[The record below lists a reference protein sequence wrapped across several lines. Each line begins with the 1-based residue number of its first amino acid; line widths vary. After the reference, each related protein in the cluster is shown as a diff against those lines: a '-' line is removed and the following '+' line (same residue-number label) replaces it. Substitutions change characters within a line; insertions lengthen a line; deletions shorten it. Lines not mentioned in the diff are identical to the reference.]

1 MILVPVAA
9 GKNIKNAVVLKGC
22 QKISRGASIMVKEK
36 IKINVPGFLANGISV
51 GIKDGQQKDLA
62 LIYST
67 IPAKVAAVFT
77 KNTFKAAPVII
88 DAERIKKGTAQAI
101 ITNSGCANAA
111 TGKDGYRDALSVSAA
126 LANQLKIKDEHI
138 LLGSTGV
145 IGKRLPVKKIE
156 NGMSKLVKGLNEFGI
171 EDAEAAMMTTDK
183 YPKIAIR
190 RGIVGARDITICGIA
205 KGAGMIEPN
214 MATLLTYVMT
224 DALIDAKALNTV
236 FHQAIDSTFNTISID
251 GCMSTNDSAIIL
263 ANGLAGN
270 NPLERAQAR
279 LQRFRDMLSDVLME
293 LSQAVIKDGEG
304 ATKFISITVD
314 GAKSRSDA
322 RKAAYSIANSNLVK
336 TAFFG
341 EDPNWG
347 RIIAALGSSGI
358 PLEKEKVSLSIGDL
372 LVFSQDTPAD
382 IHLSKLKGI
391 YQKDRIDVRVQLGG
405 GDKSYC
411 VYTSDL
417 SYDYV
422 KINADYSS

>member
-1 MILVPVAA
+1 
-9 GKNIKNAVVLKGC
+9 
-22 QKISRGASIMVKEK
+22 MVKEK
-36 IKINVPGFLANGISV
+36 MKINVPGFLASGISV
-51 GIKDGQQKDLA
+51 GIKDGEKKDLG

-77 KNTFKAAPVII
+77 KNTFKAAPVLI
-88 DAERIKKGTAQAI
+88 DAERIKKGIAQAI

-111 TGKDGYRDALSVSAA
+111 TGKEGYQDALNVSAA
-126 LANQLKIKDEHI
+126 LTKELKIKEEHI
-138 LLGSTGV
+138 LLCSTGV
-145 IGKRLPVKKIE
+145 IGTRLPVKKIE
-156 NGMSKLVKGLNEFGI
+156 GGISKLAAGLNEFGI
-171 EDAEAAMMTTDK
+171 EDAEEAMMTTDK

-236 FHQAIDSTFNTISID
+236 FHQAIDSTFNTISVD
-251 GCMSTNDSAIIL
+251 GCMSTNDTAIIL

-270 NPLERAQAR
+270 NPLEKAQAR

-293 LSQAVIKDGEG
+293 LAQAVVKDGEG
-304 ATKFISITVD
+304 ATKFISVMVE

-322 RKAAYSIANSNLVK
+322 RRVAYSIANSNLVK

-347 RIIAALGSSGI
+347 RIIAALGASGV
-358 PLEKEKVSLSIGDL
+358 PLEKEKISLSIGGMP
-372 LVFSQDTPAD
+372 VYSQDTPAS
-382 IHLSKLKGI
+382 INLSKLKAI
-391 YQKDRIDVRVQLGG
+391 FEKDRIDVNVQLGG

-422 KINADYSS
+422 KINADYST

>member
-1 MILVPVAA
+1 ML
-9 GKNIKNAVVLKGC
+9 KNTNR
-22 QKISRGASIMVKEK
+22 IS
-36 IKINVPGFLANGISV
+36 VPGFLANGISV
-51 GIKDGQQKDLA
+51 GIKGSERKDLA

-77 KNTFKAAPVII
+77 KNSFKAAPVLIN
-88 DAERIKKGTAQAI
+88 AGRVKKGIAQAI
-101 ITNSGCANAA
+101 ITNSGCANAL
-111 TGKDGYRDALSVSAA
+111 TGKEGYKDALAVSAA
-126 LANQLKIKDEHI
+126 LSTQLKIRDELVLI
-138 LLGSTGV
+138 GSTGI
-145 IGKRLPVKKIE
+145 IGEKLPVKKIT
-156 NGMSKLVKGLNEFGI
+156 GGIGKLVKGLNEFGI
-171 EDAEAAMMTTDK
+171 ENAETAMMTTDK

-190 RGIVGARDITICGIA
+190 KGIVGAKDITICGIA

-224 DALIDAKALNTV
+224 DALIDSKALNTV
-236 FHQAIDSTFNTISID
+236 FHQAIDTTFNSISVD
-251 GCMSTNDSAIIL
+251 GCMSTNDMAIIL

-279 LQRFRDMLSDVLME
+279 LQRFRDMLCDVLKE
-293 LSQAVIKDGEG
+293 LCQAVVQDGEG
-304 ATKFISITVD
+304 ATKFISVIVE
-314 GAKSRSDA
+314 GAKSKSDA
-322 RKAAYSIANSNLVK
+322 RRAAYAIANSNLVK

-358 PLEKEKVSLSIGDL
+358 PLEKEKVSLSIGNMT
-372 LVFSQDTPAD
+372 VYSQDSPVN
-382 IHLSKLKGI
+382 INLNKLKEI
-391 YQKDRIDVRVQLGG
+391 FQKDRIDVRVGLGG

-422 KINADYSS
+422 KINAEYSS

>member
-1 MILVPVAA
+1 MVINKSA
-9 GKNIKNAVVLKGC
+9 N
-22 QKISRGASIMVKEK
+22 KIS
-36 IKINVPGFLANGISV
+36 VPGFLANGISA

-77 KNTFKAAPVII
+77 KNVFKAAPVLI
-88 DAERIKKGTAQAI
+88 DAERVKRGMAQAI

-111 TGKDGYRDALSVSAA
+111 TGKEGYQDALAVSAA
-126 LANQLKIKDEHI
+126 VSGQLKIKDELV

-145 IGKRLPVKKIE
+145 IGKRLPVKKIK
-156 NGMSKLVKGLNEFGI
+156 GGISKLVKGLNEFGI
-171 EDAEAAMMTTDK
+171 EDAESAIMTTDK

-190 RGIVGARDITICGIA
+190 KGIVGAKDITICGIA

-224 DALIDAKALNTV
+224 DALIDSKALNTV
-236 FHQAIDSTFNTISID
+236 FHQAIDATFNSISVD
-251 GCMSTNDSAIIL
+251 GCMSTNDTAIIL

-279 LQRFRDMLSDVLME
+279 LQRFRDMLTDVLME
-293 LSQAVIKDGEG
+293 LSLAVVKDGEG
-304 ATKFISITVD
+304 ATKFISIIVE

-322 RKAAYSIANSNLVK
+322 RRAAYSIANSNLVK

-358 PLEKEKVSLSIGDL
+358 PLEKERVSLSIGNML
-372 LVFSQDTPAD
+372 LYSQDSPVNINPAT
-382 IHLSKLKGI
+382 LKEI
-391 YQKDRIDVRVQLGG
+391 FQKDRIEVRIGLGG

-422 KINADYSS
+422 KINADYST

>member
-1 MILVPVAA
+1 LAETILALAAAERNTKNVA
-9 GKNIKNAVVLKGC
+9 VLKSLRGARGMVKSTS
-22 QKISRGASIMVKEK
+22 KIS
-36 IKINVPGFLANGISV
+36 VPGFLANGVSV
-51 GIKDGQQKDLA
+51 GIKGGEKKDLG

-67 IPAKVAAVFT
+67 VPAKVAALFT
-77 KNTFKAAPVII
+77 KNTFKAAPVLI
-88 DAERIKKGTAQAI
+88 DAERIKRGIAQAI

-111 TGKDGYRDALSVSAA
+111 TGKEGMVDSLAVSAA
-126 LANQLKIKDEHI
+126 TARQLKIPEEHI
-138 LLGSTGV
+138 LVCSTGV

-156 NGMSKLVKGLNEFGI
+156 TGIGKLVKGLNEFGI

-190 RGIVGARDITICGIA
+190 KGIVGAKDITICGIA

-236 FHQAIDSTFNTISID
+236 FHQVIDSTFNSISVD
-251 GCMSTNDSAIIL
+251 GCMSTNDTAIIL

-279 LQRFRDMLSDVLME
+279 LQRFREMLTDVLAE
-293 LSQAVIKDGEG
+293 LSSAVVKDGEG
-304 ATKFISITVD
+304 ATKFITIDVD
-314 GAKSRSDA
+314 GAKSKSDA
-322 RKAAYSIANSNLVK
+322 RRVAYAIANSNLVK

-347 RIIAALGSSGI
+347 RIIAAIGSSGI
-358 PLEKEKVSLSIGDL
+358 PLEKEKISLSIGNQT
-372 LVFSQDTPAD
+372 VFAQDTPAN
-382 IHLSKLKGI
+382 ISPSKLKEIFQGSKI
-391 YQKDRIDVRVQLGG
+391 EIRVGLGG
-405 GDKSYC
+405 GDKSYS

-422 KINADYSS
+422 KINAAYST

>member
-1 MILVPVAA
+1 MLWCL
-9 GKNIKNAVVLKGC
+9 NDSKGV
-22 QKISRGASIMVKEK
+22 GIMVKEK
-36 IKINVPGFLANGISV
+36 MKINVPGFLANGIST
-51 GIKDGQQKDLA
+51 GIKEDQAKDLA

-77 KNTFKAAPVII
+77 KNTFKAAPVLI
-88 DAERIKKGTAQAI
+88 DTERVKKGTAQAI

-111 TGKDGYRDALSVSAA
+111 TGKEGYQDALKVSIA
-126 LANQLKIKDEHI
+126 LSRQLKIKEDLI

-156 NGMSKLVKGLNEFGI
+156 NGIGKLVKGLNEFGI

-224 DALIDAKALNTV
+224 DALIDNKALNTV
-236 FHQAIDSTFNTISID
+236 FHQAIDSTFNSISVD
-251 GCMSTNDSAIIL
+251 GCMSTNDTAIIL

-304 ATKFISITVD
+304 ATKFISIIVE
-314 GAKSRSDA
+314 GAKARSDA
-322 RKAAYSIANSNLVK
+322 RKAAYAIANSNLVK

-347 RIIAALGSSGI
+347 RILAALGSSGM
-358 PLEKEKVSLSIGDL
+358 LLDKDRVSLSIGGM
-372 LVFSQDTPAD
+372 LVFSQDAPVSVN
-382 IHLSKLKGI
+382 LNKLKEI
-391 YQKDRIDVRVQLGG
+391 FQRDRIDVQIQLGV

-422 KINADYSS
+422 KINADYST

>member
-1 MILVPVAA
+1 
-9 GKNIKNAVVLKGC
+9 
-22 QKISRGASIMVKEK
+22 MVKEK
-36 IKINVPGFLANGISV
+36 MKINVPGFLANGISV
-51 GIKDGQQKDLA
+51 GIKDGEKKDLG

-77 KNTFKAAPVII
+77 KNTFKAAPVMI
-88 DAERIKKGTAQAI
+88 DAERVKKGMAQAI

-111 TGKDGYRDALSVSAA
+111 TGKDGYIDALSVSAA
-126 LANQLKIKDEHI
+126 LSKQLKIKEEHI
-138 LLGSTGV
+138 LLASTGV
-145 IGKRLPVKKIE
+145 IGNKLPVKKIE
-156 NGMSKLVKGLNEFGI
+156 NGMSRLVKGLNEFGI
-171 EDAEAAMMTTDK
+171 VDAEEAMMTTDK

-236 FHQAIDSTFNTISID
+236 FHQAIDSTFNAISVD
-251 GCMSTNDSAIIL
+251 GCMSTNDTAIIL

-270 NPLERAQAR
+270 NPLEKAQAR

-293 LSQAVIKDGEG
+293 LAQAVIKDGEG
-304 ATKFISITVD
+304 ATKFISIMVE

-322 RKAAYSIANSNLVK
+322 RRVAYSIANSNLVK

-358 PLEKEKVSLSIGDL
+358 PLEKEKISLSIGGMT
-372 LVFSQDTPAD
+372 VFSQDTPAS
-382 IHLSKLKGI
+382 INLSKLKGVF
-391 YQKDRIDVRVQLGG
+391 QKDRIDVHVQLGG

-422 KINADYSS
+422 KINADYST

>member
-1 MILVPVAA
+1 
-9 GKNIKNAVVLKGC
+9 
-22 QKISRGASIMVKEK
+22 MVKEK
-36 IKINVPGFLANGISV
+36 MKINIPGFLANGIST

-67 IPAKVAAVFT
+67 VPAKVAAVFT

-88 DAERIKKGTAQAI
+88 DAERIKKGMAQAI

-126 LANQLKIKDEHI
+126 LAKQLKIKEEHI

-156 NGMSKLVKGLNEFGI
+156 GGLSKLVKGLNEFGI
-171 EDAEAAMMTTDK
+171 EDAEEAMMTTDK

-224 DALIDAKALNTV
+224 DALIDSKALNTV
-236 FHQAIDSTFNTISID
+236 FHQAIDSTFNTISVD
-251 GCMSTNDSAIIL
+251 GCMSTNDTAIIL

-293 LSQAVIKDGEG
+293 LSQAIIKDGEG
-304 ATKFISITVD
+304 ATKFISIIVD

-322 RKAAYSIANSNLVK
+322 RRAAYSIANSSLVK

-347 RIIAALGSSGI
+347 RILAALGSSGI

-372 LVFSQDTPAD
+372 LVFSQDAPAD
-382 IHLSKLKGI
+382 IHLSKLQGI
-391 YQKDRIDVRVQLGG
+391 YQKDRIDVHVQLGG

-422 KINADYSS
+422 KINASYST

>member
-1 MILVPVAA
+1 MVINKSA
-9 GKNIKNAVVLKGC
+9 N
-22 QKISRGASIMVKEK
+22 KIS
-36 IKINVPGFLANGISV
+36 VPGFLANGVSA
-51 GIKDGQQKDLA
+51 GIKDGQQKDIS

-77 KNTFKAAPVII
+77 KNAFKAAPVLI
-88 DAERIKKGTAQAI
+88 DTERVKRGMAQAI

-111 TGKDGYRDALSVSAA
+111 TGKEGYSDALVVSAA
-126 LANQLKIKDEHI
+126 VSGQLKVKDELV

-156 NGMSKLVKGLNEFGI
+156 AGIPKLVKGLNEFGI
-171 EDAEAAMMTTDK
+171 EDAEAAIMTTDK

-190 RGIVGARDITICGIA
+190 KGIVGAKDITICGIA

-224 DALIDAKALNTV
+224 DALIDSKALNTV
-236 FHQAIDSTFNTISID
+236 FHQAIDATFNSISVD
-251 GCMSTNDSAIIL
+251 GCMSTNDTAIIL

-279 LQRFRDMLSDVLME
+279 LQRFRDMLTDVLME
-293 LSQAVIKDGEG
+293 LAHAVVKDGEG
-304 ATKFISITVD
+304 ATKFISIIVE

-322 RKAAYSIANSNLVK
+322 RRAAYSIANSNLVK

-347 RIIAALGSSGI
+347 RIIAALGASGI
-358 PLEKEKVSLSIGDL
+358 PLEKERVSLTMGNML
-372 LVFSQDTPAD
+372 LYLQDAPVNINPA
-382 IHLSKLKGI
+382 KLKEI
-391 YQKDRIDVRVQLGG
+391 FQKDKIEVRIGLGG
-405 GDKSYC
+405 GDKSYS

-422 KINADYSS
+422 KINADYST

>member
-1 MILVPVAA
+1 
-9 GKNIKNAVVLKGC
+9 
-22 QKISRGASIMVKEK
+22 MVKEK
-36 IKINVPGFLANGISV
+36 MKINVPGFLANGISV
-51 GIKDGQQKDLA
+51 GIKDDQKKDLG

-77 KNTFKAAPVII
+77 KNTFKAAPVLI
-88 DAERIKKGTAQAI
+88 DAERVKKGMAQAI

-111 TGKDGYRDALSVSAA
+111 TGKEGYSDALEISAA
-126 LANQLKIKDEHI
+126 LTKQLKIKEEHV
-138 LLGSTGV
+138 LLCSTGV
-145 IGKRLPVKKIE
+145 IGTRLPVKKIE
-156 NGMSKLVKGLNEFGI
+156 SGIGKLVAGLNEFGI
-171 EDAEAAMMTTDK
+171 EDAEEAMMTTDK

-190 RGIVGARDITICGIA
+190 RGIVGAKDITICGIA

-236 FHQAIDSTFNTISID
+236 FRQAIDSTFNTISVD
-251 GCMSTNDSAIIL
+251 GCMSTNDTAIIL

-270 NPLERAQAR
+270 NPLEKAQAR

-293 LSQAVIKDGEG
+293 LACAVVKDGEG
-304 ATKFISITVD
+304 ATKFISVMVE

-322 RKAAYSIANSNLVK
+322 RRVAYSIANSNLVK

-347 RIIAALGSSGI
+347 RIIAALGASGV
-358 PLEKEKVSLSIGDL
+358 PLEKEKVTLSIGDL
-372 LVFSQDTPAD
+372 QVFSQDAPAN
-382 IHLSKLKGI
+382 ISLNKLKGI
-391 YQKDRIDVRVQLGG
+391 FQKDRIDVHVQLGS

-422 KINADYSS
+422 KINADYST

>member
-1 MILVPVAA
+1 
-9 GKNIKNAVVLKGC
+9 
-22 QKISRGASIMVKEK
+22 MVKEK
-36 IKINVPGFLANGISV
+36 MKINVPGFLASGISV
-51 GIKDGQQKDLA
+51 GIKDGGQKDLA

-67 IPAKVAAVFT
+67 IPARVAAVFT
-77 KNTFKAAPVII
+77 KNTFKAAPVLI
-88 DAERIKKGTAQAI
+88 DAERIKRGLAQAI

-111 TGKDGYRDALSVSAA
+111 TGKDGYCDALSVSAA
-126 LANQLKIKDEHI
+126 LSKQLKIKEDHI

-156 NGMSKLVKGLNEFGI
+156 SGIGKLVKGLNEFGI

-190 RGIVGARDITICGIA
+190 RGIVGAKDITICGIA

-224 DALIDAKALNTV
+224 DALIDVKALNTV
-236 FHQAIDSTFNTISID
+236 FHQVIDSTFNTISVD
-251 GCMSTNDSAIIL
+251 GCMSTNDTAIIL

-279 LQRFRDMLSDVLME
+279 LHRFRDMLSDVLIE

-372 LVFSQDTPAD
+372 LVFSQDTPAN
-382 IHLSKLKGI
+382 IHLNKLQGI
-391 YQKDRIDVRVQLGG
+391 YQKDRIDVHVQLGG

-422 KINADYSS
+422 KINADYST

>member
-1 MILVPVAA
+1 MNLVPVEAV
-9 GKNIKNAVVLKGC
+9 KNIKNAAAPKLFNRGVGFM
-22 QKISRGASIMVKEK
+22 QKNKNRIS
-36 IKINVPGFLANGISV
+36 VPGFLANGISA
-51 GIKDGQQKDLA
+51 GIKDSDQKDLA

-67 IPAKVAAVFT
+67 VPARVAAVFT
-77 KNTFKAAPVII
+77 KNSFKAAPLLI
-88 DAERIKKGTAQAI
+88 DAERVKKGTAQAI

-111 TGKDGYRDALSVSAA
+111 TGKEGYKDALSVSAA
-126 LANQLKIKDEHI
+126 LAGQLKIKEELI
-138 LLGSTGV
+138 LMGSTGV
-145 IGKRLPVKKIE
+145 IGKRLPVKKITG
-156 NGMSKLVKGLNEFGI
+156 GMVKLVKGLNEFGI
-171 EDAEAAMMTTDK
+171 EDAETAMMTTDK

-190 RGIVGARDITICGIA
+190 KGIVGARDIIICGIA

-224 DALIDAKALNTV
+224 NALIDSKALNTV
-236 FHQAIDSTFNTISID
+236 FHQAIDNTFNSISVD
-251 GCMSTNDSAIIL
+251 GCMSTNDMAIIM

-293 LSQAVIKDGEG
+293 LCQAVVRDGEG
-304 ATKFISITVD
+304 ATKFISINVE

-322 RKAAYSIANSNLVK
+322 RRVAYAVANSNLVK

-358 PLEKEKVSLSIGDL
+358 PLEKERVTLSIGDV
-372 LVFSQDTPAD
+372 LVFSQDSATN
-382 IHLSKLKGI
+382 LNLNKLKEI
-391 YQKDRIDVRVQLGG
+391 FQKDQIDVRIGLGG

-422 KINADYSS
+422 KINADYST